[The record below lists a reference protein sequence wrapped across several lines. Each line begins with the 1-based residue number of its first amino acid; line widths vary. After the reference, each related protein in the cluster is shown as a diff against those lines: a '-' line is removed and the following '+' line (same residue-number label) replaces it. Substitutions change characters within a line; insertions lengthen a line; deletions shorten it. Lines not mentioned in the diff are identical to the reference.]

1 MKGNIRSNIFR
12 DNDCITDSSE
22 TTLDSITVLNI
33 CDVYSLSASIFDL
46 NIFEGYGGNTIYIY
60 IF

>member
-1 MKGNIRSNIFR
+1 MKGNICISIFR

-33 CDVYSLSASIFDL
+33 CDVNSPSASIFDL